1 MSTIDE
7 KVARIAKD
15 HPLVKQAGAGRLFSL
30 VKRMKAEVE
39 ANIPVHRRTG
49 AVLAAAPG
57 KKAATMNAHEWEQMF
72 SKTTHQL
79 KREYPELAAR
89 ALSEDDA
96 DDEREFRR
104 FHGMSKD

>member
-7 KVARIAKD
+7 KVAKIAKD
-15 HPLVKQAGAGRLFSL
+15 HPLVKQTGAGRLFSL
-30 VKRMKAEVE
+30 VKRMKAEQE
-39 ANIPVHRRTG
+39 MNIPVHRRTTAMLATSG
-49 AVLAAAPG
+49 A
-57 KKAATMNAHEWEQMF
+57 KKATVITAHEWEQLY
-72 SKTTHQL
+72 SKMTHQL

-89 ALSEDDA
+89 ALNEDDA